1 MVKLYDEM
9 GSHHHHH
16 SSGLNAALI
25 LTAIFAVV
33 ELIGGIISGSLA
45 LMADAGHMFSD
56 VAALGIASAAVYI
69 AKRPAHQGM
78 TYGYGRAKIL
88 AAQINGLTLCFLAG
102 WIAWEAVGRINAPP
116 EVNGSIMFAIALLG
130 LAINL
135 IVLRWLHGGHDH
147 NGDLNTKAAY
157 WHVVGDALGSVAA
170 LVAGVVIL
178 FTGWML
184 IDPILSFFVSA
195 ILAWGGWR
203 LIRQTT
209 FALMD
214 AVPDGINLENIATC
228 AREVTGVDNIH
239 HIHVWRLPDGELAIS
254 AHIDC
259 KDLSKWSGI
268 LPELQGCMATDFQI
282 THATFQPEEGRCAS
296 DHQKCHS

>member
-1 MVKLYDEM
+1 MS
-9 GSHHHHH
+9 GHHHH
-16 SSGLNAALI
+16 SDGLNAALI

-33 ELIGGIISGSLA
+33 ELVGGLISGSLA
-45 LMADAGHMFSD
+45 LLADAGHMFSD
-56 VAALGIASAAVYI
+56 VAALGIASAAAYI
-69 AKRPAHQGM
+69 ARKPAHQGM

-102 WIAWEAVGRINAPP
+102 WIAWEAFGRMTSPP
-116 EVNGSIMFAIALLG
+116 EVNGSIMFVIALVG
-130 LAINL
+130 LVINL
-135 IVLRWLHGGHDH
+135 IVLRWLHGADKHKT
-147 NGDLNTKAAY
+147 DLNTKAAY

-170 LVAGVVIL
+170 LVGGIVIL

-184 IDPILSFFVSA
+184 IDPILSFVESG

-209 FALMD
+209 FVLMD
-214 AVPDGINLENIATC
+214 AVPDGISLENIASC
-228 AREVTGVDNIH
+228 ACQVEGVDNIH

-259 KDLSKWSGI
+259 KNIANWSDM
-268 LPELQGCMATDFQI
+268 LPELQRCMATDFQI
-282 THATFQPEEGRCAS
+282 THATFQPEEGRCAT
-296 DHQKCHS
+296 DHQRCHS

>member
-1 MVKLYDEM
+1 MVKLFDEM
-9 GSHHHHH
+9 SSHHHHH
-16 SSGLNAALI
+16 SGGLNAALV

-33 ELIGGIISGSLA
+33 ELVGGLISGSLA
-45 LMADAGHMFSD
+45 LLADAGHMFSD
-56 VAALGIASAAVYI
+56 VAALGIASVAAYI
-69 AKRPAHQGM
+69 AKKPAHQGM

-102 WIAWEAVGRINAPP
+102 WIAWEAVGRMNSPP
-116 EVNGSIMFAIALLG
+116 EVNGSIMFTIALVG
-130 LAINL
+130 LVINL
-135 IVLRWLHGGHDH
+135 IVLRWLHNSH
-147 NGDLNTKAAY
+147 NHHVDLNTRAAY

-170 LVAGVVIL
+170 LAGGIVIL

-184 IDPILSFFVSA
+184 IDPILSFVVSG

-214 AVPDGINLENIATC
+214 AVPEGIRLDEIKNSVLQ
-228 AREVTGVDNIH
+228 VSGVENIH

-259 KDLSKWSGI
+259 KDLSRWADM
-268 LPELQGCMATDFQI
+268 LPRLQSCVATEFYI

-296 DHQKCHS
+296 DHHRCHS